1 MNKRII
7 GIICAVILVFCTII
21 GMLFFF
27 INNKKDT
34 SILELFYEVDFGMS
48 NEELKEQVYYRFGRD
63 NVEKGTVGERD
74 YLKVEVN
81 DFLGYEGIK
90 CHVLYIL
97 MDNKLYDYG
106 ISASFEEGENKLK
119 ELSQMEDMVC
129 DYLKEKAEDTKV
141 LYDEIIVSSGD
152 DWVDKYAIV
161 GSDWFYI
168 YRTEKSFRVYKTPFT
183 DDEKKIILEEYK

>member
-7 GIICAVILVFCTII
+7 GIICAVILVFGTII

-63 NVEKGTVGERD
+63 NVKKGTVGERD

-97 MDNKLYDYG
+97 MDNKLYDCG

-168 YRTEKSFRVYKTPFT
+168 YRTEKSFIVYKTPFT